1 MTNQIFYELLQ
12 VAIGR
17 RTALSHTP
25 TAKEWEEMYRMAESQ
40 AVLGVCFAGV
50 KRLQE
55 THQGM
60 PTPLYM
66 QWLAMAAKIQQRNE
80 DMDRKTAEVWALLNK
95 AGLECAVLKG
105 QGVAELYDA
114 YSRPLPKKRVDKNPF
129 PSGEGWGEAL
139 DHLRQ
144 SGDID
149 VWVKGGFDVV
159 NDFVQKT
166 RPTDDIAYHRFHY
179 NMYADTEVE
188 LHHRPTLMRNLFDD
202 KRLQQWCDSFGS
214 DTFVMTDKGFAVPSL
229 EFNRIFIL
237 THIYRHFLFEG
248 IGLRQLM
255 DYYFVLRA
263 RNNNLNLDLNLN
275 KLLRELR
282 LMRFAAAVMWV
293 LGHVFGLKREYML
306 CEPNEK
312 EGRFILNEIMQTGNF
327 GHGDTRYLGYGKLKR
342 MSRHGLHLLL
352 HYPSEVIWTPIWLV
366 YHRIWKANKKRRIN
380 FEL

>member
-1 MTNQIFYELLQ
+1 MQELFFELIQ

-17 RTALSHTP
+17 RAYLSHTP
-25 TAKEWEEMYRMAESQ
+25 EAKEWEMLYRMAESQ

-55 THQGM
+55 AKKEM
-60 PTPLYM
+60 PTPLFM
-66 QWLAMAAKIQQRNE
+66 QWLAIAAKIQQRNE
-80 DMDRKTAEVWALLNK
+80 DMDRRTAEVWTLLDK

-105 QGVAELYDA
+105 QGIALLYN
-114 YSRPLPKKRVDKNPF
+114 LNVDLNLNNDKTINL
-129 PSGEGWGEAL
+129 SL
-139 DHLRQ
+139 LRQ

-166 RPTDDIAYHRFHY
+166 RPTDDVAYHRFHY

-188 LHHRPTLMRNLFDD
+188 LHHRPTLMRNLFDNR
-202 KRLQQWCDSFGS
+202 RLQRWCDSFGA

-248 IGLRQLM
+248 IGLRQLL

-275 KLLRELR
+275 NKLLRRLR

-293 LGHVFGLKREYML
+293 LGHVFGLEREYML
-306 CEPNEK
+306 CEPDEK
-312 EGRFILNEIMQTGNF
+312 EGRFILDEIMQTGNF
-327 GHGDTRYLGYGKLKR
+327 GQGDRRYKGYGKLCR
-342 MSRHGLHLLL
+342 MSRHGLHLLM
-352 HYPSEVIWTPIWLV
+352 HYPSEVIWTPVWLV
-366 YHRIWKANKKRRIN
+366 YHKVWRYRKLK
-380 FEL
+380 

>member
-1 MTNQIFYELLQ
+1 MTNQVFYELLQ

-25 TAKEWEEMYRMAESQ
+25 TAKEWEEVYRVAESQ

-55 THQGM
+55 NENSVPVQ
-60 PTPLYM
+60 LFM

-105 QGVAELYDA
+105 QGVARYYKLRDESLELRA
-114 YSRPLPKKRVDKNPF
+114 NSFEK
-129 PSGEGWGEAL
+129 
-139 DHLRQ
+139 LRQ

-159 NDFVQKT
+159 NAFVQKT

-202 KRLQQWCDSFGS
+202 KRLQQWCDSFGA

-255 DYYFVLRA
+255 DYYFVLKTSPYPSP
-263 RNNNLNLDLNLN
+263 D
-275 KLLRELR
+275 REGEVKFIKR
-282 LMRFAAAVMWV
+282 IGMQRFTAAVMWV
-293 LGHVFGLKREYML
+293 LGHVFGLEREYML
-306 CEPNEK
+306 CEPDEK
-312 EGRFILNEIMQTGNF
+312 EGRFILDEIMQTGNF
-327 GHGDTRYLGYGKLKR
+327 GHGDTRYLGYSKLKR

-366 YHRIWKANKKRRIN
+366 YHRIWKANNRSKK
-380 FEL
+380 

>member
-1 MTNQIFYELLQ
+1 MTNQVFYELIQ

-55 THQGM
+55 NENSVPVQ
-60 PTPLYM
+60 LFM

-105 QGVAELYDA
+105 QGIALLYN
-114 YSRPLPKKRVDKNPF
+114 LNVDLNNDKTINL
-129 PSGEGWGEAL
+129 SL
-139 DHLRQ
+139 LRQ

-149 VWVKGGFDVV
+149 VWVKGGFDMV
-159 NDFVQKT
+159 NDYVQKT

-202 KRLQQWCDSFGS
+202 KRLQHWCDSFGA

-237 THIYRHFLFEG
+237 THIYRHFLCEG

-263 RNNNLNLDLNLN
+263 RDNNLNLDLNLN

-282 LMRFAAAVMWV
+282 LMRFTAAVMWV
-293 LGHVFGLKREYML
+293 LGYVFGLEREYMI
-306 CEPNEK
+306 CEPDEK
-312 EGRFILNEIMQTGNF
+312 EGRFILDEIMQTGNF
-327 GHGDTRYLGYGKLKR
+327 GHGDTRYLGYSKLKR

-366 YHRIWKANKKRRIN
+366 YHRIWKANNRSKK
-380 FEL
+380 

>member
-1 MTNQIFYELLQ
+1 MYELFFELIQ

-17 RTALSHTP
+17 RACLSHTP
-25 TAKEWEEMYRMAESQ
+25 TAREWDMLYRTAESQ

-55 THQGM
+55 FDYCV
-60 PTPLYM
+60 PVPLFM

-95 AGLECAVLKG
+95 AGLKCAVLKG
-105 QGVAELYDA
+105 QGVAYYYKLRANSFE
-114 YSRPLPKKRVDKNPF
+114 K
-129 PSGEGWGEAL
+129 
-139 DHLRQ
+139 LRQ

-166 RPTDDIAYHRFHY
+166 RPTDDVAYHRYHY
-179 NMYADTEVE
+179 NMYDDTEVE

-202 KRLQQWCDSFGS
+202 RRLQRWCNSFGA
-214 DTFVMTDKGFAVPSL
+214 DTFVMTDKGFAAPSL

-255 DYYFVLRA
+255 DYYFVLKA
-263 RNNNLNLDLNLN
+263 SPQPSPE
-275 KLLRELR
+275 REEEITLIKR
-282 LMRFAAAVMWV
+282 IGMQKFTEAVMWV
-293 LGHVFGLKREYML
+293 LGHVFGLEREYML
-306 CEPNEK
+306 CKPDEK
-312 EGRFILNEIMQTGNF
+312 EGRFILDEIMQTGNF
-327 GHGDTRYLGYGKLKR
+327 GQGDRRYKGYGKLRR
-342 MSRHGLHLLL
+342 MSRHGLHLLM
-352 HYPSEVIWTPIWLV
+352 HYPSEVIWTPVWLV
-366 YHRIWKANKKRRIN
+366 YHRIWKYKKLKRHNI
-380 FEL
+380 